1 MNFEVDDAQIW
12 SFNEWKKIFT
22 FIIFFRAL
30 PQNLASSFVKIICLI
45 AILQKR
51 LYGLTV

>member
-1 MNFEVDDAQIW
+1 MEKNFLLL
-12 SFNEWKKIFT
+12 
-22 FIIFFRAL
+22 FFRAL

>member
-1 MNFEVDDAQIW
+1 MIHKFGRLMNG
-12 SFNEWKKIFT
+12 KKFSLL
-22 FIIFFRAL
+22 FFRAS

>member
-22 FIIFFRAL
+22 FILIRAL

>member
-1 MNFEVDDAQIW
+1 MMHKFGRLMNG
-12 SFNEWKKIFT
+12 KKFSPL
-22 FIIFFRAL
+22 FFRAL

>member
-1 MNFEVDDAQIW
+1 MMHKFGRLMNG
-12 SFNEWKKIFT
+12 KKFSLL
-22 FIIFFRAL
+22 FLRAL

>member
-1 MNFEVDDAQIW
+1 MMHKFGRLMNG
-12 SFNEWKKIFT
+12 KT
-22 FIIFFRAL
+22 FSLLFFCAL